1 VSPRLPVNASPS
13 GDEGSERA
21 LIEPFGGCVPTLQR
35 FGRFNLVGAAGVVVQ
50 VAVLSLAVHGLS
62 LHYLGATAVAVT
74 VAILHNFVWHWR
86 WTWRDRAIPAA
97 AAPQALLR
105 FALVN
110 GGLSL
115 MANLVL
121 MRGLVATAGVPVEP
135 ANLLAIA
142 TVGLLNFYL
151 GDRAV
156 FRPPPHGPVG
166 SNSGPS
172 RSSRQIGAP
181 SRRIV
186 AVSDRV

>member
-1 VSPRLPVNASPS
+1 MSINADRPAARSPLR
-13 GDEGSERA
+13 
-21 LIEPFGGCVPTLQR
+21 TLDR
-35 FGRFNLVGAAGVVVQ
+35 FGRFNLVGAAGIVVQ

-62 LHYLGATAVAVT
+62 LHYLGATGVAVT
-74 VAILHNFVWHWR
+74 VAVLHNFVWHWW

-121 MRGLVATAGVPVEP
+121 MRWLVGTAGVPVEP

-151 GDRAV
+151 GDRVV
-156 FRPPPHGPVG
+156 FRPARHRPVG
-166 SNSGPS
+166 PNGRPFVL
-172 RSSRQIGAP
+172 AETD
-181 SRRIV
+181 RR
-186 AVSDRV
+186 AFP